1 MSPLVLL
8 VLAQFPLDVFEN
20 SAAFKKLEER
30 DGFTVSGRVLEG
42 SAYQEY
48 RVEVATAL
56 PIEALC
62 AEIFEWGT
70 KGGDGPGVVVNKV
83 LTDGDELRVIYNQ
96 IALPVVSNRDF
107 AMTVARER
115 LADGTCRIRFR
126 ATNAL
131 APPKPENFVRMDRLW
146 GEWRIEAV
154 PAGGAKLTYTM
165 FSDPAGAVPS
175 FVVHGSQRKA
185 ALDST
190 RMALQK
196 TKKFVE
202 AGK

>member
-30 DGFTVSGRVLEG
+30 DGFTVSARVLEG
-42 SAYQEY
+42 SAYQ
-48 RVEVATAL
+48 
-56 PIEALC
+56 
-62 AEIFEWGT
+62 G
-70 KGGDGPGVVVNKV
+70 
-83 LTDGDELRVIYNQ
+83 
-96 IALPVVSNRDF
+96 
-107 AMTVARER
+107 
-115 LADGTCRIRFR
+115 
-126 ATNAL
+126 
-131 APPKPENFVRMDRLW
+131 LW